1 MKCSI
6 YDKTATPRLY
16 VNEFSD
22 DEKVYITLSPAGTVK
37 ITSQSNGL
45 KEKVRKLL
53 EENNIETKK
62 VQSLDGL
69 LTQLKQI
76 KTAPGKAKEK
86 SRSKS
91 PNNNSYND
99 LKNTKTP
106 MQLSDESASLDIS
119 TVGFLVSTMKNS
131 YIKID
136 HREPKALQELMQQ
149 CKIEDVQVVTLPLGD
164 ILIGSKDG
172 KKELLIERK
181 TVSDLCQ
188 NIKSDDKHAHDQ
200 VERGYAY
207 KQQKAKE
214 GVAVKIIWIIEGED
228 EGSRML
234 YNILPAVQQVDG
246 WIGYCLA
253 ISDQYMVSTFN
264 VNHTAYMVA
273 KMGQCYLERKLTNP
287 VKTMAG
293 VRIDTAKQISLRKE
307 VSLDEDTDR
316 GVVSAR
322 SGVSQMLSFFPSIPM
337 NVAKELANTG
347 KSIKQITA
355 MSNKELLDIKGVGDK
370 RASDIFNDFNQKQ

>member
-6 YDKTATPRLY
+6 YDKTSIPRLY

-22 DEKVYITLSPAGTVK
+22 EEKVYITLSPAGTIK
-37 ITSQSNGL
+37 ITSPSDIL

-53 EENNIETKK
+53 EDNNIETKK
-62 VQSLDGL
+62 VPSLDGVL
-69 LTQLKQI
+69 GQLKQI
-76 KTAPGKAKEK
+76 KTASSKAEGK
-86 SRSKS
+86 SRSKF
-91 PNNNSYND
+91 PNNRKYED

-106 MQLSDESASLDIS
+106 KQLSEEAGGLDIS
-119 TVGFLVSTMKNS
+119 TVGFLVSTIKNS

-136 HREPKALQELMQQ
+136 HREPKALQDLMQK

-181 TVSDLCQ
+181 TITDLCQ

-200 VERGYAY
+200 VEKSYSY

-234 YNILPAVQQVDG
+234 YNILPRIEQVDG

-253 ISDQYMVSTFN
+253 ISDQYMVNTFN
-264 VNHTAYMVA
+264 VNHTAYMAA
-273 KMGQCYLERKLTNP
+273 KIGQCFLERKLTNP
-287 VKTMAG
+287 VKTDAG
-293 VRIDTAKQISLRKE
+293 QRIDTAKQISLRKE
-307 VSLDEDTDR
+307 VPLDEDTDR

-322 SGVSQMLSFFPSIPM
+322 SGVAQMLSFFPSIPM